1 MSMTPL
7 NRLIDASFRHRAV
20 VLAATL
26 AFAVA
31 GLWAFATLNRDAF
44 PDLTP
49 NQVVVMTEMAGLS
62 PVEVEQQ
69 VSYPMEVAM
78 LGLPRTTDVRSISK
92 AGLSVVTVT
101 FEDDVDLY
109 FARTQVQQRMQD
121 AMAQLPAGAEAM
133 LGPPS
138 TAMGEAFQYLVES
151 TTPKTGDAAR
161 DSLSLIALTNAQE
174 YIVRPLLRTVP
185 GVADVN
191 AWGGLEQAYTVDA
204 DPTKLTG
211 YGLTLDDVEQALA
224 KNNANFGGGY
234 VEDRGERLTLRG
246 LGRAADTT
254 DIGNVVVS
262 TRDATPVYVRD
273 VARVSIGAAPR
284 FGAVT
289 RDGRGEALS
298 AVVLLL
304 KGENSREVL
313 QRVRARLDEIR
324 PLLPSGITIR
334 PFYDQSEVVERT
346 SRTVLINLAEGALLV
361 VATLVLFLGLRHA
374 RAALL
379 TASVLP
385 LSLLAAFLAM
395 KRFGVTANLMSLGA
409 VDFGLLA
416 DASVVLVEAM
426 LFRLATEPA
435 ASPERRETLLREAA
449 FEVGRPVLFGAAVI
463 IAVLVPLFGL
473 EHGTIEY
480 KMFTPMVA
488 TLTAALIG
496 SLLFALTYVPA
507 VASYV
512 LTRESASSAASGHD
526 ETRWFAAF
534 RDRYV
539 RSLDWALAHRRPVFA
554 AAAAVLIMTVF
565 SLRFLGSA
573 FVPDLDEGAIL
584 LETRRA
590 PSASLAQGIAVSE
603 EVERTLRSF
612 PEVASVVTNLGR
624 PHEATETMALNQGDV
639 YVRLAPKSQWRAS
652 SLDELTESMESALNE
667 IPGLTVEVS
676 APMRMR
682 LAEVIS
688 GVRSDLGVK
697 VFGDSLP
704 LLQEKAEEIQR
715 VIARLPEAENA
726 TVGVSAGAMQLEI
739 DLDRPA
745 IARYGLNV
753 ADVREAIET
762 GIGGS
767 TATEVVDGRRRIP
780 VVVRLASA
788 YRTTPE
794 AVGQTLIRT
803 PAGGTVTLSQVA
815 RIQTVEGPEVVN
827 HENGQRYVL
836 VQSGV
841 RGSDLGGFA
850 AQVQRAIRS
859 EVQLPPGYYVEYG
872 GQFENQQRAMRR
884 LGLIV
889 PAVLLLIAG
898 LLYANFRTV
907 RHTLLVLLA
916 VPFGMVGGI
925 AMLHLTRL
933 PLTLTAAI
941 GLIAVAGIATLN
953 GVVMI
958 TYMTQRLAAGRSL
971 IEAVREG
978 ASGRLRAVCS
988 TAAIAIVGYLPVLL
1002 SRSAGAE
1009 IQRPLAAV
1017 VVGGIFTAGLL
1028 SLLLLPLLFAQIEAA
1043 AERRTAGREVAGGA
1057 GSTGTVDVPASA
1069 TTAVVRGPS
1078 T

>member
-1 MSMTPL
+1 MSLTLL
-7 NRLIDASFRHRAV
+7 NRLIDASFRHRVV
-20 VLAATL
+20 VLGATL
-26 AFAVA
+26 AFVIA

-49 NQVVVMTEMAGLS
+49 NQVVVMSEAAGLS

-69 VSYPMEVAM
+69 VSYPMEVTM
-78 LGLPRTTDVRSISK
+78 LGLPRTTGVRSISK
-92 AGLSVVTVT
+92 SGLSVVTVT

-121 AMAQLPAGAEAM
+121 AMAQLPAGAQAM
-133 LGPPS
+133 LGPPA

-151 TTPKTGDAAR
+151 TTPKTGDARR

-204 DPTKLTG
+204 DPAKLAG
-211 YGLTLDDVEQALA
+211 YGLTLDDVEQSLA

-254 DIGNVVVS
+254 DIGNVVVA

-273 VARVSIGAAPR
+273 VAHVSVGATPR

-304 KGENSREVL
+304 KGENSHEVL
-313 QRVRARLDEIR
+313 GRVRARLDEIR
-324 PLLPSGITIR
+324 PLLPKGITIR
-334 PFYDQSEVVERT
+334 PFYDQSEVVDRT
-346 SRTVLINLAEGALLV
+346 SRTVLTNLAFGAVLV
-361 VATLVLFLGLRHA
+361 VGTLMLFLGLPHT

-395 KRFGVTANLMSLGA
+395 KWFGVTANLMSLGA

-416 DASVVLVEAM
+416 DASVVMVEAM
-426 LFRLATEPA
+426 LFRLAMEPA
-435 ASPERRETLLREAA
+435 ASPARRQTMLRDAA

-488 TLTAALIG
+488 TLTAALVG
-496 SLLFALTYVPA
+496 SLVFALTYVPA
-507 VASYV
+507 VASHV
-512 LTRESASSAASGHD
+512 LVRERASAAATGHD

-534 RDRYV
+534 RERYV
-539 RSLDWALAHRRPVFA
+539 RALDWVLAHRPAVVGA
-554 AAAAVLIMTVF
+554 AAGLLLLTVL
-565 SLRFLGSA
+565 SLQFLSTA
-573 FVPDLDEGAIL
+573 FVPDLDEGTL
-584 LETRRA
+584 LFETRRA
-590 PSASLAQGIAVSE
+590 PSASLTQGIAVSE

-624 PHEATETMALNQGDV
+624 PHEATETMALNEGDV
-639 YVRLAPKSQWRAS
+639 YVSLAPKAQWRTK
-652 SLDELTESMESALNE
+652 SLEELTERMESALGE

-704 LLQEKAEEIQR
+704 LLQAKAEEIQR

-726 TVGVSAGAMQLEI
+726 AVGVSAGAMQLEI

-762 GIGGS
+762 GIGGTTS
-767 TATEVVDGRRRIP
+767 TEIVDGRRRIP
-780 VVVRLASA
+780 VVVRLAGP
-788 YRTTPE
+788 YRATPE
-794 AVGQTLIRT
+794 AVSQTLIRT

-815 RIQTVEGPEVVN
+815 RVQTVEGPEVVN

-850 AQVQRAIRS
+850 AEVQRAIRA

-872 GQFENQQRAMRR
+872 GQFQNQQRAMRR
-884 LGLIV
+884 LRLIV

-958 TYMTQRLAAGRSL
+958 TYMTQRRAAGRPL
-971 IEAVREG
+971 IDAVREG

-988 TAAIAIVGYLPVLL
+988 TAAIAIAGYLPVLL

-1009 IQRPLAAV
+1009 IQRPLAAT
-1017 VVGGIFTAGLL
+1017 VVGGIFSAGVL

-1043 AERRTAGREVAGGA
+1043 AERRMARRSVAETLRPIGA
-1057 GSTGTVDVPASA
+1057 GEVP
-1069 TTAVVRGPS
+1069 
-1078 T
+1078 

>member
-1 MSMTPL
+1 MSLTLL
-7 NRLIDASFRHRAV
+7 NRLIDASFRHRVV
-20 VLAATL
+20 VLGATL
-26 AFAVA
+26 AFVIA

-49 NQVVVMTEMAGLS
+49 NQVVVMSEAAGLS

-69 VSYPMEVAM
+69 VSYPMEVTM
-78 LGLPRTTDVRSISK
+78 LGLPRTTGVRSISK
-92 AGLSVVTVT
+92 SGLSVVTVT

-121 AMAQLPAGAEAM
+121 AMAQLPAGAQAM
-133 LGPPS
+133 LGPPA

-151 TTPKTGDAAR
+151 TTPKTGDARR

-204 DPTKLTG
+204 DPAKLAG

-254 DIGNVVVS
+254 DIGNVVVA

-273 VARVSIGAAPR
+273 VAHVSVGATPR

-304 KGENSREVL
+304 KGENSHEVL
-313 QRVRARLDEIR
+313 GRVRARLDEIR
-324 PLLPSGITIR
+324 PLLPKGITIR
-334 PFYDQSEVVERT
+334 PFYDQSEVVDRT
-346 SRTVLINLAEGALLV
+346 SRTVLTNLGFGALLV
-361 VATLVLFLGLRHA
+361 VGTLMLFLGLPHT

-395 KRFGVTANLMSLGA
+395 KWFGVTANLMSLGA

-416 DASVVLVEAM
+416 DASVVMVEAM
-426 LFRLATEPA
+426 LFRLAMEPA
-435 ASPERRETLLREAA
+435 ASPARRQTMLRDAA

-488 TLTAALIG
+488 TLTAALVG
-496 SLLFALTYVPA
+496 SLVFALTYVPA
-507 VASYV
+507 VASHV
-512 LTRESASSAASGHD
+512 LVRERASAAATGHD

-534 RDRYV
+534 RERYV
-539 RSLDWALAHRRPVFA
+539 RALDWVLAHRPAVVGA
-554 AAAAVLIMTVF
+554 AAGLLLLTVL
-565 SLRFLGSA
+565 SLQFLSTA
-573 FVPDLDEGAIL
+573 FVPDLDEGTL
-584 LETRRA
+584 LFETRRA
-590 PSASLAQGIAVSE
+590 PSASLTQGIAVSE

-624 PHEATETMALNQGDV
+624 PHEATETMALNEGDV
-639 YVRLAPKSQWRAS
+639 YVSLAPKAQWRTK
-652 SLDELTESMESALNE
+652 SLEELTERMESALGE

-704 LLQEKAEEIQR
+704 LLQAKAEEIQR

-726 TVGVSAGAMQLEI
+726 AVGVSAGAMQLEI

-753 ADVREAIET
+753 AAVREAIET
-762 GIGGS
+762 GIGGTTS
-767 TATEVVDGRRRIP
+767 TEIVDGRRRIP
-780 VVVRLASA
+780 VVVRLAGP
-788 YRTTPE
+788 YRATPE
-794 AVGQTLIRT
+794 AVSQTLIRT

-815 RIQTVEGPEVVN
+815 RVQTVEGPEVVN

-850 AQVQRAIRS
+850 AEVQRAIRA

-872 GQFENQQRAMRR
+872 GQFQNQQRAMRR
-884 LGLIV
+884 LRLIV

-958 TYMTQRLAAGRSL
+958 TYMTQRRASGRPL
-971 IEAVREG
+971 IDAVREG

-988 TAAIAIVGYLPVLL
+988 TAAIAIAGYLPVLL

-1009 IQRPLAAV
+1009 IQRPLAAT
-1017 VVGGIFTAGLL
+1017 VVGGIFSAGVL

-1043 AERRTAGREVAGGA
+1043 AERRMARRSVAETLRPIGA
-1057 GSTGTVDVPASA
+1057 GEVP
-1069 TTAVVRGPS
+1069 
-1078 T
+1078 

>member
-1 MSMTPL
+1 MPMTL
-7 NRLIDASFRHRAV
+7 VNRVIDASFRHRIAV
-20 VLAATL
+20 LGATL

-49 NQVVVMTEMAGLS
+49 NQVAVMSEAAGLS

-78 LGLPRTTDVRSISK
+78 LGLPRTTGVRSISK

-121 AMAQLPAGAEAM
+121 AMAQLPAGTEAM
-133 LGPPS
+133 LGPPA

-204 DPTKLTG
+204 DPAKLAG
-211 YGLTLDDVEQALA
+211 YALTLEDVEQALE

-254 DIGNVVVS
+254 DLGNVVVI
-262 TRDATPVYVRD
+262 TRDATPIYVRD
-273 VARVSIGAAPR
+273 VARVAVGAAPR

-313 QRVRARLDEIR
+313 ERVRARLEEIR
-324 PLLPSGITIR
+324 PLLPRGITIR

-346 SRTVLINLAEGALLV
+346 SRTVLVNLAEGALLV
-361 VATLVLFLGLRHA
+361 VGTLVLFLGVGHM

-435 ASPERRETLLREAA
+435 ASPARRQALLREAA

-488 TLTAALIG
+488 TLTAALVG

-507 VASYV
+507 AASYA
-512 LTRESASSAASGHD
+512 LSRENTSAAGHD
-526 ETRWFAAF
+526 EARWFAAF
-534 RDRYV
+534 RGRYL
-539 RSLDWALAHRRPVFA
+539 RGLDWALRHRRLVFGA
-554 AAAAVLIMTVF
+554 AAGVLLLTVF
-565 SLRFLGSA
+565 SLQYLASA
-573 FVPDLDEGAIL
+573 FVPDLDEGTLL

-603 EVERTLRSF
+603 EVERTLRTF

-639 YVRLAPKSQWRAS
+639 YVRFAPKSQWRAA
-652 SLDELTESMESALNE
+652 SLEELTERMESALAD
-667 IPGLTVEVS
+667 IPGLTVEFS

-697 VFGDSLP
+697 IFGDSLP
-704 LLQEKAEEIQR
+704 LLQAKAEEIQR
-715 VIARLPEAENA
+715 VIARLPASENA

-739 DLDRPA
+739 DLDRPS

-762 GIGGS
+762 GIGGA
-767 TATEVVDGRRRIP
+767 TATELVDGRRRIP
-780 VVVRLASA
+780 VVVRLAAS
-788 YRTTPE
+788 YRTTPD

-815 RIQTVEGPEVVN
+815 RIQIVEGPEVVN

-850 AQVQRAIRS
+850 ADVQRAIRA

-884 LGLIV
+884 LRLIV
-889 PAVLLLIAG
+889 PAVLLLIAV

-907 RHTLLVLLA
+907 RHSLLVLLA
-916 VPFGMVGGI
+916 VPLGMVGGI
-925 AMLHLTRL
+925 AMLHLMRL

-958 TYMTQRLAAGRSL
+958 TYMTQRRAAGRPL
-971 IEAVREG
+971 TDAVREG

-988 TAAIAIVGYLPVLL
+988 TAAIAIAGYLPVLL

-1017 VVGGIFTAGLL
+1017 VVGGVFTAGLL
-1028 SLLLLPLLFAQIEAA
+1028 SLILLPLLFAQIESAV
-1043 AERRTAGREVAGGA
+1043 ERRLARQGAGR
-1057 GSTGTVDVPASA
+1057 P
-1069 TTAVVRGPS
+1069 
-1078 T
+1078 

>member
-1 MSMTPL
+1 MPLTLL
-7 NRLIDASFRHRAV
+7 NRLIDASIRHRVV
-20 VLAATL
+20 VLGATL
-26 AFAVA
+26 AFAAA

-49 NQVVVMTEMAGLS
+49 NQVVVMSEAAGLS

-69 VSYPMEVAM
+69 VSYPMEVTM
-78 LGLPRTTDVRSISK
+78 LGLPRTTGVRSISK
-92 AGLSVVTVT
+92 SGLSVVTVT

-121 AMAQLPAGAEAM
+121 AMAQLPAGAQAM
-133 LGPPS
+133 LGPPA

-151 TTPKTGDAAR
+151 TTPKTGDARR

-204 DPTKLTG
+204 DPAKLAG

-254 DIGNVVVS
+254 DIGNVVVA

-273 VARVSIGAAPR
+273 VAHVSVGATPR

-304 KGENSREVL
+304 KGENSHEVL
-313 QRVRARLDEIR
+313 GRVRARLDEIR
-324 PLLPSGITIR
+324 PLLPKGITIR
-334 PFYDQSEVVERT
+334 PFYDQSEVVDRT
-346 SRTVLINLAEGALLV
+346 SRTVLTNLGFGALLV
-361 VATLVLFLGLRHA
+361 VGTLMLFLGLPHT

-395 KRFGVTANLMSLGA
+395 KWFGVTANLMSLGA

-416 DASVVLVEAM
+416 DASVVMVEAM
-426 LFRLATEPA
+426 LFRLAMEPA
-435 ASPERRETLLREAA
+435 ASPARRQTMLRDAA

-488 TLTAALIG
+488 TLTAALVG
-496 SLLFALTYVPA
+496 SLVFALTYVPA
-507 VASYV
+507 VASHV
-512 LTRESASSAASGHD
+512 LVRERASAAATGHD

-534 RDRYV
+534 RERYV
-539 RSLDWALAHRRPVFA
+539 RALDWVLAHRPAVVGA
-554 AAAAVLIMTVF
+554 AAGLLLLTVL
-565 SLRFLGSA
+565 SLQFLSTA
-573 FVPDLDEGAIL
+573 FVPDLDEGTL
-584 LETRRA
+584 LFETRRA
-590 PSASLAQGIAVSE
+590 PSASLTQGIAVSE

-624 PHEATETMALNQGDV
+624 PHEATETMALNEGDV
-639 YVRLAPKSQWRAS
+639 YVSLAPKAQWRTK
-652 SLDELTESMESALNE
+652 SLEELTERMESALGE

-704 LLQEKAEEIQR
+704 LLQAKAEEIQR

-726 TVGVSAGAMQLEI
+726 AVGVSAGAMQLEI

-762 GIGGS
+762 GIGGTTS
-767 TATEVVDGRRRIP
+767 TEIVDGRRRIP
-780 VVVRLASA
+780 VVVRLAGP
-788 YRTTPE
+788 YRATPE
-794 AVGQTLIRT
+794 AVSQTLIRT

-815 RIQTVEGPEVVN
+815 RVQTVEGPEVVN

-850 AQVQRAIRS
+850 AEVQRAIRA

-872 GQFENQQRAMRR
+872 GQFQNQQRAMRR
-884 LGLIV
+884 LLPSESDRIFHWFGTADSPADDPSRQDGRPDAFSAARLDV
-889 PAVLLLIAG
+889 PSD
-898 LLYANFRTV
+898 
-907 RHTLLVLLA
+907 
-916 VPFGMVGGI
+916 FGDDPDLR
-925 AMLHLTRL
+925 LHLPFELPFDSLEIGSHRFEHLNQIHPGFRRGVHQARQSDHRGNGGVNAATALTR
-933 PLTLTAAI
+933 TL
-941 GLIAVAGIATLN
+941 
-953 GVVMI
+953 
-958 TYMTQRLAAGRSL
+958 
-971 IEAVREG
+971 
-978 ASGRLRAVCS
+978 
-988 TAAIAIVGYLPVLL
+988 
-1002 SRSAGAE
+1002 AE
-1009 IQRPLAAV
+1009 L
-1017 VVGGIFTAGLL
+1017 
-1028 SLLLLPLLFAQIEAA
+1028 
-1043 AERRTAGREVAGGA
+1043 
-1057 GSTGTVDVPASA
+1057 
-1069 TTAVVRGPS
+1069 
-1078 T
+1078 